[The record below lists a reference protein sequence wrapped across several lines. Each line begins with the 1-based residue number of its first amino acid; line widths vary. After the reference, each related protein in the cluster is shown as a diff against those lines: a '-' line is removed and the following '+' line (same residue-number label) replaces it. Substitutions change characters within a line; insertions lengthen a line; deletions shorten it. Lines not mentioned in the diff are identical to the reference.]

1 MITDQLNTGLISAM
15 KEKLPQGTN
24 LANLLMDILYIGK
37 EAVYRRLR
45 GEVPFTLAEAAVI
58 SQKIGISLDRITGTT
73 FRGNAL
79 FDLNLTHYDNP
90 IETYYGIIEHYA
102 KIFSVIK
109 EEPESELNTSSNIIP
124 QTIYLKYP
132 LLSKFRMFKWIYQH
146 SQQNNTQCYEQLEL
160 PDKLLDR
167 QREFVSETQ
176 FVRNTY
182 YILDSMVFR
191 YLTNDIRYFIDS
203 HLITDENVRNLREEL
218 LELVDELEHIATVG
232 AFETGREVQFYVSN
246 INFEATYSY
255 VESQQHCLSLIRV
268 FAINSIT
275 SIDPEVFKQV
285 KEWIQSLKKFST
297 QRRDAAAPIF
307 QPTARNHRHPL
318 IRTPITAAPH
328 IRNHVANFATTRDA
342 AHLIFDFR
350 PPSQP
355 RRQNQNLPQ
364 RVKLPP
370 RNSFPVKKPH
380 LCKKVRKVLHTR
392 HPMRKTHR
400 GRA

>member
-102 KIFSVIK
+102 KIFSVIN

-232 AFETGREVQFYVSN
+232 AFETGREVPFYVSN

-297 QRRDAAAPIF
+297 LISHSGEMQRRQF
-307 QPTARNHRHPL
+307 
-318 IRTPITAAPH
+318 
-328 IRNHVANFATTRDA
+328 F
-342 AHLIFDFR
+342 
-350 PPSQP
+350 
-355 RRQNQNLPQ
+355 NQQ
-364 RVKLPP
+364 REIIGTL
-370 RNSFPVKKPH
+370 
-380 LCKKVRKVLHTR
+380 
-392 HPMRKTHR
+392 
-400 GRA
+400 

>member
-232 AFETGREVQFYVSN
+232 AFETGREVQFDRPRSVQAGQGVDSV
-246 INFEATYSY
+246 A
-255 VESQQHCLSLIRV
+255 Q
-268 FAINSIT
+268 
-275 SIDPEVFKQV
+275 EV
-285 KEWIQSLKKFST
+285 LDT
-297 QRRDAAAPIF
+297 HLPQRRDAAAPIF

-350 PPSQP
+350 APSQP

-380 LCKKVRKVLHTR
+380 LCKEVRKVLHTQ

>member
-297 QRRDAAAPIF
+297 LITNSEKSSAPSEPDTYHCRATHSKSCCEFCHNPRRCTPGF
-307 QPTARNHRHPL
+307 RFSGPQPTPPPESESPPKSQTPTAQQFSGKETTSLQRGEESFTHP
-318 IRTPITAAPH
+318 ASDAENAP
-328 IRNHVANFATTRDA
+328 
-342 AHLIFDFR
+342 
-350 PPSQP
+350 
-355 RRQNQNLPQ
+355 RQ
-364 RVKLPP
+364 
-370 RNSFPVKKPH
+370 
-380 LCKKVRKVLHTR
+380 
-392 HPMRKTHR
+392 
-400 GRA
+400 GII

>member
-285 KEWIQSLKKFST
+285 KEWTQSRKKFST
-297 QRRDAAAPIF
+297 LFSHSGEMQRRQF
-307 QPTARNHRHPL
+307 
-318 IRTPITAAPH
+318 
-328 IRNHVANFATTRDA
+328 F
-342 AHLIFDFR
+342 
-350 PPSQP
+350 
-355 RRQNQNLPQ
+355 NQQ
-364 RVKLPP
+364 REIIGTL
-370 RNSFPVKKPH
+370 
-380 LCKKVRKVLHTR
+380 
-392 HPMRKTHR
+392 
-400 GRA
+400 

>member
-102 KIFSVIK
+102 KIFSVIN

-255 VESQQHCLSLIRV
+255 VESQQH
-268 FAINSIT
+268 
-275 SIDPEVFKQV
+275 
-285 KEWIQSLKKFST
+285 
-297 QRRDAAAPIF
+297 
-307 QPTARNHRHPL
+307 
-318 IRTPITAAPH
+318 
-328 IRNHVANFATTRDA
+328 
-342 AHLIFDFR
+342 
-350 PPSQP
+350 
-355 RRQNQNLPQ
+355 
-364 RVKLPP
+364 
-370 RNSFPVKKPH
+370 
-380 LCKKVRKVLHTR
+380 
-392 HPMRKTHR
+392 
-400 GRA
+400 